1 MQRISKSQRKSQL
14 LEKLRMVEKD
24 KQPLIITHRGKPVV
38 QIVSY
43 RDDPQRV
50 LQELRGSVIAYSDPT
65 KPAGEED

>member
-1 MQRISKSQRKSQL
+1 
-14 LEKLRMVEKD
+14 MVEKD
-24 KQPLIITHRGKPVV
+24 KQPLIVTHRGKPVV